1 MTSKPA
7 YALAACAVDLSTAGA
22 APTEIRLLPAG
33 PFRSVDTRPAECAAW
48 QLSAETAARLIATAA
63 ARASDYVI
71 DFEHQTLRSAENGQ
85 PAPAAGWFKTLEFK
99 ADGLY
104 ATDVRWT
111 ANAARMIAAGEYR
124 YLSPVFAYHPAS
136 GAVTALSLVAP
147 ASLVNAPGLD
157 GLTDL
162 AQLAAPAFPPV
173 LENPMEEILAQL
185 KALLKLPDGAQ
196 PPDVLAALDALIA
209 EENKEPAEP
218 AEPAALAAKNPDPA
232 QFVALAIVDGLR
244 AEFAEKTAAL
254 GAEVLAYRQKER
266 AALLAQALADGLI
279 SPAEVPWA
287 QDLIAQNAASFA
299 ALCAVRAPI
308 VALGTAQT
316 GGKKPAGAP
325 DAPTALSAD
334 DAKVAQMLGQ
344 TPEKFAQHKKGC

>member
-1 MTSKPA
+1 MTPKPA

-63 ARASDYVI
+63 ARTSDYVI

-99 ADGLY
+99 PDGLY
-104 ATDVRWT
+104 ATGVRWT

-124 YLSPVFAYHPAS
+124 YLSPVFAYCPAS

-162 AQLAAPAFPPV
+162 AQLAAPAFPPL
-173 LENPMEEILAQL
+173 LENPMDEILAQL
-185 KALLKLPDGAQ
+185 KTLLKLPDGAQ
-196 PPDVLAALDALIA
+196 PPEILAALDALIA
-209 EENKEPAEP
+209 EENKEPD
-218 AEPAALAAKNPDPA
+218 EPAALAAQPPDPA

-244 AEFAEKTAAL
+244 VEFAEKTAAL
-254 GAEVLAYRQKER
+254 SAEVLAYRQKEH
-266 AALLAQALADGLI
+266 AALLAGALADGLI

-287 QDLIAQNAASFA
+287 QSLIAQNAACFA
-299 ALCAVRAPI
+299 EMCAVRSPI

-316 GGKKPAGAP
+316 GGQKPAGAP